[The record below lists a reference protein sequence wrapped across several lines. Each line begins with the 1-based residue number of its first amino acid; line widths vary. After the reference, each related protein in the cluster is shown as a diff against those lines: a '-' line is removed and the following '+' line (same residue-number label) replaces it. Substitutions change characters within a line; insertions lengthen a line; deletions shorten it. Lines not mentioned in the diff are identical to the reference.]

1 MVITTSTVT
10 IEQRRKHVRD
20 LADITSVTI
29 NDADLDDRID
39 NWDEVAKTY
48 FQVQHLTLDGTES
61 YFRNLLTVAGLL
73 ASVAIRQSIG
83 GRDNIDIAKDQKE
96 LAKSIVNAQNDKEA
110 EQGTEILIKT
120 SGVDTVNDRGDFV

>member
-1 MVITTSTVT
+1 MVITTTTVT

-48 FQVQHLTLDGTES
+48 FQVQHITLDGTES

-73 ASVAIRQSIG
+73 ASVAIRQPIG

-96 LAKSIVNAQNDKEA
+96 LAKSIVNAQNVKEA

-120 SGVDTVNDRGDFV
+120 SGVDTANDRGDFV